1 MHLAIACAI
10 SLDGKLSTAAR
21 DPVRFTSRRDR
32 ERLHALREAADAI
45 LLGARTIRA
54 EDPPLLPSKEAVARR
69 RARGKTPFPIRAV
82 FSRTL
87 DLPLGRALA
96 PAEDA
101 PVYVFTVETAD
112 EGKRSALTTQ
122 GAIVRH
128 APIDEALRILAAEQ
142 GVEHVLAEGGGEL
155 NAELFR
161 LDLVDELELTVCPLV
176 IGGATAPTLVDGPGF
191 GKDAFK
197 RARLLSH
204 EATADGELFLR
215 YSFR

>member
-32 ERLHALREAADAI
+32 ERLHALREGADAI

-69 RARGKTPFPIRAV
+69 RARGKKPFPIRAV

-112 EGKRSALTTQ
+112 EGRRSALTTQ
-122 GAIVRH
+122 GAIVRD
-128 APIDEALRILAAEQ
+128 APIDEALRILAADH
-142 GVEHVLAEGGGEL
+142 GVERVLAEGGGEL

-176 IGGATAPTLVDGPGF
+176 IGGRAAPTLADGPGF
-191 GKDAFK
+191 EKDAFK